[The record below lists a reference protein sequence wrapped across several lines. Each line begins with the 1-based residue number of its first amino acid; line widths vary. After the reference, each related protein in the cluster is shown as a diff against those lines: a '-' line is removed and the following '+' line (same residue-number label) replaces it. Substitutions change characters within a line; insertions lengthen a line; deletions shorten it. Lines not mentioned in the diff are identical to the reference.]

1 MGVEGVKGILL
12 WKGSNDSQLNS
23 LEYIVQLHIH
33 KQFLAHLFTVQLP
46 QQPISNKLDVLDHEK
61 AVHANEGDRQGLRQE
76 LDLNL
81 NSVADNFVDALLA
94 GFVHQVAEH
103 QTGKVCV
110 QPLKNGIKYF
120 NFFHHTRLCAYL
132 VSRDQLIAEGEP
144 WHQTSLFQPENCSK
158 TGLGKHEATNQK

>member
-1 MGVEGVKGILL
+1 MGVECVKGILL
-12 WKGSNDSQLNS
+12 WKASNDSQLNS
-23 LEYIVQLHIH
+23 LEYMYIVQLHIH

-81 NSVADNFVDALLA
+81 NSVADDFVDALLA

-110 QPLKNGIKYF
+110 QPLRNGIKILI
-120 NFFHHTRLCAYL
+120 FFMTL
-132 VSRDQLIAEGEP
+132 
-144 WHQTSLFQPENCSK
+144 N
-158 TGLGKHEATNQK
+158 